1 MTAVFPV
8 CVCTQ
13 DESHVSE
20 RRSVYPSFLLWPGL
34 QVFRKARAVAPS
46 IVFFDEIDAL
56 ASERG
61 RYVSST
67 VECRSAHSLPAP
79 FTLPGGKSR
88 RCVRPLF
95 SHDKRPVISPTFTP
109 EPLGRRGAD
118 AQPNRFPWRPLGPRL
133 SLCGGHKTR
142 PCPQACQRDGA
153 GNICGLKGRGR
164 GGGWERGRPAGD
176 GQTLHCARPQQMGKA
191 KYAACFLVQRPV
203 KPGRR
208 EAREQ
213 LF

>member
-1 MTAVFPV
+1 MCLNVALFIPLFY
-8 CVCTQ
+8 CGPGCRCFG
-13 DESHVSE
+13 
-20 RRSVYPSFLLWPGL
+20 RRGPSLL
-34 QVFRKARAVAPS
+34 PS
-46 IVFFDEIDAL
+46 
-56 ASERG
+56 S
-61 RYVSST
+61 SST
-67 VECRSAHSLPAP
+67 RSTLSPAREEGTLARQWSAEARTPLPAP